1 MARLNCALVGYGG
14 IAEFHVEALKQIDG
28 VELRTLMGRRADPA
42 KAFADRHGFARSTT
56 SLDEALADDG
66 LDAVI
71 LTSPSE
77 VHVQQALAC
86 LEAGKHVLVEIPLA
100 LSLNGALQIAERG
113 RQAGRQVMVAHT
125 RRFDETGRFV
135 KQFLDSGEAGHVYQH
150 QSYSLWFRHENVG
163 WTGYQRSWVD
173 DVVFH
178 HGCHLV
184 DFSRWTV
191 GAPVR
196 RVRGEISPK
205 HPVNDTSMDVSLLI
219 RYENET
225 MATIS
230 LSYNA
235 PQGATGNRYLCE
247 KGVLEIDGKTVRFGG
262 KTVFETSTNPESGV
276 LVQNRE
282 FIAAIREGRTP
293 SCDAQDGAMS
303 LAPLQAAFD
312 QMVELEGP
320 ESYQRRW
327 EEGASS

>member
-1 MARLNCALVGYGG
+1 MEQLNCAVVGYGG
-14 IAEFHVEALKQIDG
+14 IAEFHVDALKQIEG
-28 VELRTLMGRRADPA
+28 VELRTLMGRRAEPA
-42 KAFADRHGFARSTT
+42 KAFAERHGFQRTTT
-56 SLDEALADDG
+56 SLDEALADDD

-77 VHVQQALAC
+77 VHVEQALAS
-86 LEAGKHVLVEIPLA
+86 LDAGKHVLVEIPLA
-100 LSLNGALQIAERG
+100 LSLSGAQRVAERA
-113 RQAGRQVMVAHT
+113 QQTGRQVMVAHT

-135 KQFLDSGEAGHVYQH
+135 RQFLESGEAGHIFQH
-150 QSYSLWFRHENVG
+150 QSYSFWFRHENVG

-196 RVRGEISPK
+196 RVRGEIAPK

-247 KGVLEIDGKTVRFGG
+247 KGVLEIDGKQVKFSGQ
-262 KTVFETSTNPESGV
+262 TVFETSRNPESGV

-282 FIAAIREGRTP
+282 FVAAIREDRSP
-293 SCDAQDGAMS
+293 SCDASEGARS
-303 LAPLQAAFD
+303 LAPLQTAYD
-312 QMVELEGP
+312 QMLELEGVDD
-320 ESYQRRW
+320 YQRRW
-327 EEGASS
+327 EDSAG